1 MELLESKPPPPLLP
15 NLLILTEEERATLY
29 SVVEADLM
37 LEIQV
42 LR

>member
-1 MELLESKPPPPLLP
+1 MEPLETPPLP
-15 NLLILTEEERATLY
+15 NLVLLTEEERATLY
-29 SVVEADLM
+29 SVVEADFM